1 MKLKRCYGVCQR
13 ELFGQFWI
21 ERLSFQRQTTG
32 WCEAL
37 NSEALSPRTTTRRY
51 NFVRLDGGT
60 SQAQRQ
66 PLVDKFNHEPNVF
79 LFLIST
85 KAGGLGLNLTA
96 ANKVVVFDPCWNPAQ
111 DLQAQDRA
119 FRLGQQ
125 RHVAVYRLI
134 ALGTLEENI
143 YERQVYKQQQ
153 V

>member
-1 MKLKRCYGVCQR
+1 M
-13 ELFGQFWI
+13 
-21 ERLSFQRQTTG
+21 
-32 WCEAL
+32 
-37 NSEALSPRTTTRRY
+37 TTRTHRY

-66 PLVDKFNHEPNVF
+66 PLVDKFNQEPNVF

-85 KAGGLGLNLTA
+85 TAGGLGLNLTA
-96 ANKVVVFDPCWNPAQ
+96 ANKVVVFDPSWNPAH

-119 FRLGQQ
+119 FRLGQK

-134 ALGTLEENI
+134 ALGTLEENV

-153 V
+153 VSEGDTEAPVSRLLWVCVGGVGVRETSNVCV